1 MHGARRLL
9 VGMVLA
15 ALAAPAAQASTID
28 AETAG
33 HADRFTDAVA
43 GDATDTP
50 CNVVVVFAEA
60 KTLSTLLDGFQFAVD
75 LTTDVT
81 KPMPDYKMDIGPD
94 GRWTFGGAGLHELK
108 PDGAGV
114 VAIPHAPKY
123 FHVEATFGPG
133 STASATIS
141 RHCYGPVTRLV
152 YVVDNPDAGVDG
164 GDWLWDKQA
173 P

>member
-1 MHGARRLL
+1 MGGARRLL
-9 VGMVLA
+9 IGLA
-15 ALAAPAAQASTID
+15 LVMIAAPGAASTID
-28 AETAG
+28 AETSG

-43 GDATDTP
+43 GETTDTP

-60 KTLSTLLDGFQFAVD
+60 KTLRTLLDGFQFAVD

-81 KPMPDYKMDIGPD
+81 KPMPRYKMDIGPD

-108 PDGAGV
+108 ADKDGV
-114 VAIPHAPKY
+114 VSIPHAPKY

-164 GDWLWDKQA
+164 GDWLWDKEA